1 MNKKIDT
8 ENDPIAEAL
17 EKASNN
23 GKLAKFANER
33 VLRAALTISRLI
45 QHYEPDQIPES
56 IPITEYA
63 KYDPKYCKELKDT
76 DELSEQTQY
85 DIYTDLL
92 GLGRTSFEL
101 VGISKKTGKRIGAY
115 IWPFDFAIE
124 ESDQITIRCLSKQQS
139 YKKYLNDHNDV
150 EMVLPEPKSQKENEK

>member
-45 QHYEPDQIPES
+45 QHYEPGQIPKS
-56 IPITEYA
+56 ILITEYA
-63 KYDPKYCKELKDT
+63 KYDSEYCKELKGT
-76 DELSEQTQY
+76 NKLSEQTQY
-85 DIYTDLL
+85 DIYTDLS
-92 GLGRTSFEL
+92 GLMRTSFEL
-101 VGISKKTGKRIGAY
+101 VGTDKKTGKRTGAY
-115 IWPFDFAIE
+115 IWPFDYAIE
-124 ESDQITIRCLSKQQS
+124 ESDQITIKYLSKQLS
-139 YKKYLNDHNDV
+139 YKDYLNRNNDV
-150 EMVLPEPKSQKENEK
+150 KMVLPEPKENKK